1 MATLFLPRAIAS
13 LVDGIDQ
20 VEIDAP
26 RVVELL
32 QELVRRYPAVEDRLG
47 EMAVAVDGDIYHDAD
62 YVPLQPN
69 SAVHL
74 VTRIAGGSPEE
85 TWA

>member
-32 QELVRRYPAVEDRLG
+32 QELVRR
-47 EMAVAVDGDIYHDAD
+47 
-62 YVPLQPN
+62 
-69 SAVHL
+69 
-74 VTRIAGGSPEE
+74 
-85 TWA
+85 